1 MKLDEQKI
9 RELSAM
15 SDDELWRTIRDML
28 AQHGMHLPD
37 KQPTHEDMMRLRAA
51 FQGAKGIRPLEGMRL
66 MNEYRQKYMK

>member
-1 MKLDEQKI
+1 MKHMIKLLCLLLSLVMCLGAVIACADEQI
-9 RELSAM
+9 E
-15 SDDELWRTIRDML
+15 
-28 AQHGMHLPD
+28 PD